1 MLHSDLI
8 LPGSLAWNIALDE
21 LPPPPGWRKEADR
34 LGGDMALIGLPGEH
48 GLLQAVPMARYWEYI
63 HDGEAEERQD
73 EIEASDDVIWV

>member
-1 MLHSDLI
+1 
-8 LPGSLAWNIALDE
+8 
-21 LPPPPGWRKEADR
+21 
-34 LGGDMALIGLPGEH
+34 MALIGLPGEH